1 MPNRYRAGQPAEL
14 PVPPI
19 DYAGEE
25 PQEGGM
31 EMLAYFAV
39 ALILTCAAIGI
50 GYFVGRYLS

>member
-1 MPNRYRAGQPAEL
+1 MNRYRAGQPAEL

-39 ALILTCAAIGI
+39 ALILVCAAMGI
-50 GYFVGRYLS
+50 GFIVGRYFS

>member
-25 PQEGGM
+25 PDESMG
-31 EMLAYFAV
+31 MLAYMIV
-39 ALILTCAAIGI
+39 ALILVCAAMGI
-50 GYFVGRYLS
+50 GFIVGRYFS